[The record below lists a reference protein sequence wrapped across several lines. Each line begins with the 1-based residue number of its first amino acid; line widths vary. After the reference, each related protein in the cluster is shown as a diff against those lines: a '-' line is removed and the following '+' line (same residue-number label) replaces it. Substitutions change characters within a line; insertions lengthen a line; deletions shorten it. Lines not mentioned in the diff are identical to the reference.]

1 MKQLHKGVILFLVGV
16 LFSTNDAIGQGG
28 LHVYVGSTGM
38 QNSLVEYTPEGT
50 TSSGWHAG
58 GDFSFAGE
66 DMYFILG
73 LQYHKVDKMANEEFT
88 LTDPEA
94 AINII
99 KPRVGLGFNVFRI
112 KDIFKVRLK
121 VLASIDALTE
131 SDEARELF
139 TATPLNSATASGIGG
154 LGVSV
159 GPARVDLE
167 YHRGFVNAY
176 NMVSDSNYHYW
187 LFNVG
192 FFF

>member
-1 MKQLHKGVILFLVGV
+1 MKQLHKGVILFLVLV
-16 LFSTNDAIGQGG
+16 LFSTNDVVGQGG
-28 LHVYVGSTGM
+28 LHVYFGSTGM
-38 QNSLVEYTPEGT
+38 QNSLAEYTPDGT
-50 TSSGWHAG
+50 ALSGYHAG

-66 DMYFILG
+66 DMYFVVG
-73 LQYHKVDKMANEEFT
+73 VQYHNVDLMPSEEFT
-88 LTDPEA
+88 LFDPEVSVS
-94 AINII
+94 II

-112 KDIFKVRLK
+112 KEIFKLRLK
-121 VLASIDALTE
+121 VLASIDAISE
-131 SDEARELF
+131 SEEARDF
-139 TATPLNSATASGIGG
+139 TSNTPLNSATASGIGG

-176 NMVSDSNYHYW
+176 NMVSGSNYNYW